1 MVTKKQIDD
10 FLLLKNIAVI
20 GVSRVKKKF
29 GNAIYK
35 ELKNK
40 NYSVYP
46 VHKEM
51 SSFGNDVCY
60 RDLKSI
66 PYLPDALLISVSREK
81 TLGIIKDA
89 HSAGIKNIW
98 LHLMSETTEA
108 IDYCRNNGINLIYK
122 ECMFM
127 HLQPVKSIHS
137 FHRFI
142 KKLFGKMP
150 K

>member
-1 MVTKKQIDD
+1 MVTQRQIDS
-10 FLLLKNIAVI
+10 FLSLKTLAVI
-20 GVSRVKKKF
+20 GVSRVERKF

-46 VHKEM
+46 VHREM
-51 SSFGNDVCY
+51 SSFGNDICY

-66 PYLPDALLISVSREK
+66 PYTPDGLLISVSREK
-81 TLGIIKDA
+81 TLGIIQDA

-98 LHLMSETTEA
+98 LHLMSETAEA
-108 IDYCRNNGINLIYK
+108 IDYCGKNGINLIYK

-127 HLQPVKSIHS
+127 YLQPVKSIHS
-137 FHRFI
+137 FHRFFR
-142 KKLFGKMP
+142 KLFGKMP